1 MDQKILEQKLEE
13 LRALSRETEW
23 VEFKEA
29 KTTFNF
35 EKLGKYFSALSNE
48 ANLKGQPFGWL
59 VFGITDQD
67 RRIVGTGYRIER
79 KALDNLKHEIANG
92 TNNRITFTEIHELVL
107 PDGRVIMFQIP
118 AAQRYSSHLEE
129 SVLRQGGG
137 VYWPTK
143 LAGNRANT

>member
-118 AAQRYSSHLEE
+118 ACREVFQPLGRISFTAGRGSL
-129 SVLRQGGG
+129 
-137 VYWPTK
+137 
-143 LAGNRANT
+143 LAH